1 MLSFNWEHSKEE
13 NSWLKKNWNVVK
25 KELVSFLN
33 SHCPSYFDAIPSAE
47 AVEQM
52 ARVESSCEEDNRA
65 RKIAEVR
72 SQEAE
77 DRIDSMENQ
86 LQEAQELAQTANHK
100 YEEVERRLRMVQN
113 ELERAL
119 EKADDYET

>member
-1 MLSFNWEHSKEE
+1 M
-13 NSWLKKNWNVVK
+13 KKNWNDAK
-25 KELVSFLN
+25 KELVSFFECIFSKLF
-33 SHCPSYFDAIPSAE
+33 SSIPSAE